1 MQTEQATSSLKRLHN
16 GSFQS
21 ANKLMRPR
29 DPFSRALKES
39 IYVERWVADEC
50 SAVNFDN
57 VMTKFIINKR
67 TGA

>member
-39 IYVERWVADEC
+39 IYVER
-50 SAVNFDN
+50 
-57 VMTKFIINKR
+57 
-67 TGA
+67 